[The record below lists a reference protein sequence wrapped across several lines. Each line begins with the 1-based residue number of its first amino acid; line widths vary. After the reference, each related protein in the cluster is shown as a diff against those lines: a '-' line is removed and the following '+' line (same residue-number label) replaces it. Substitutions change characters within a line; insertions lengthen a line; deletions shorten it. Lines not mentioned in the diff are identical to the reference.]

1 MVVASKGATGNS
13 VKLHRQYKMNSFTS
27 IPSREKINRAGETT
41 HAALSRNSRPL
52 SPTPPLHSNQT
63 MQRLLKQGVLQ
74 TKLTINQ
81 PGDAL
86 EREADRVAESVM
98 RMPDPAATREPMATS
113 GAAGRLQRCSCG
125 KSTSTDTQCEEC
137 KSKAMQLQRSS
148 AIASEAA
155 ATGTMTA
162 PPIVHDV
169 LNSPSSPLDAGTR
182 RFMEPRFGFDF
193 GRVRVHTSAKAAES
207 ARVVG
212 ALAYTVGQNVVFGS
226 GQHTPHTAAGQRL
239 IAHELTHVMQQSRM
253 TNGEIHRLTT
263 PWLQRF
269 TGCNAS
275 QDRSIERAR
284 THAIT
289 KVDAAIA
296 AVAAIQ
302 AGTPTATQRRA
313 FARHFGTLSAAD
325 MTTVHTRFD
334 NIKTRLSA
342 VANFRCDT
350 SATYSHCGA
359 PDSWCAGTDCPDMT
373 AVSHLCPAFFSAD
386 RGGCDEP
393 SEAEDLI
400 HESAR
405 AAGCC
410 PPDISRGAS
419 GYPPGSPGV
428 LTNVFSYTG
437 LTHSL

>member
-1 MVVASKGATGNS
+1 
-13 VKLHRQYKMNSFTS
+13 
-27 IPSREKINRAGETT
+27 
-41 HAALSRNSRPL
+41 
-52 SPTPPLHSNQT
+52 
-63 MQRLLKQGVLQ
+63 
-74 TKLTINQ
+74 
-81 PGDAL
+81 
-86 EREADRVAESVM
+86 M
-98 RMPDPAATREPMATS
+98 RMTNPGSTLPLTHPVRS
-113 GAAGRLQRCSCG
+113 SAGLQRCSCG
-125 KSTSTDTQCEEC
+125 SGSTGEEC
-137 KSKAMQLQRSS
+137 EGCKTQAMRLQRAS
-148 AIASEAA
+148 AVETADA
-155 ATGTMTA
+155 A

-169 LNSPSSPLDAGTR
+169 LSSPGKPLDTATR
-182 RFMEPRFGFDF
+182 SFMEPRFGYDF
-193 GRVRVHTSAKAAES
+193 GGVRLHTDAKAAES
-207 ARVVG
+207 ARAVG

-226 GQHTPHTAAGQRL
+226 GQHTPHTAGGQRL
-239 IAHELTHVMQQSRM
+239 IAHELTHVMQQSSKA
-253 TNGEIHRLTT
+253 NGEIHRLIA

-275 QDRSIERAR
+275 QDRSMERAR

-296 AVAAIQ
+296 AITAIQ
-302 AGTPTATQRRA
+302 AGTPSARQRGA

-350 SATYSHCGA
+350 AASYAHCGA

-373 AVSHLCPAFFSAD
+373 AVSHMCPSFFSSDSGTCA
-386 RGGCDEP
+386 EP
-393 SEAEDLI
+393 SEAEVLI

-410 PPDISRGAS
+410 APDVMRGAA

-428 LTNVFSYTG
+428 LTNVYSYTG
-437 LTHSL
+437 LTHAL

>member
-1 MVVASKGATGNS
+1 MHANARG
-13 VKLHRQYKMNSFTS
+13 
-27 IPSREKINRAGETT
+27 NRASVSDMRPTAT
-41 HAALSRNSRPL
+41 HTKALSRPV
-52 SPTPPLHSNQT
+52 TPPYSNQA
-63 MQRLLKQGVLQ
+63 MQRFLQRGVLQ

-86 EREADRVAESVM
+86 EQEADRVADKVM
-98 RMPDPAATREPMATS
+98 RMVDPGSTQPLTPRVRS
-113 GAAGRLQRCSCG
+113 SAGLQRCSCG
-125 KSTSTDTQCEEC
+125 NSTSTNGQCEEC
-137 KSKAMQLQRSS
+137 KTQAMQLQRSS
-148 AIASEAA
+148 AKRSETT
-155 ATGTMTA
+155 ATGAMTA

-169 LNSPSSPLDAGTR
+169 LNSPGSPLDAGTR

-193 GRVRVHTSAKAAES
+193 GRVRVHTGAKAAES
-207 ARVVG
+207 ARAVG

-410 PPDISRGAS
+410 SPDISRGAS